1 MGALGLFGIT
11 VPEQY
16 GGAELDVYAYALFM
30 DEYHADIHL
39 SPINVDLL
47 NSLVLCCQFTERQN
61 NARNIWLMFS
71 PQKNNRLL
79 HNRSRSK
86 IRCCQHSR
94 PTDASEDLP

>member
-11 VPEQY
+11 VPDQY

-47 NSLVLCCQFTERQN
+47 NSLVLYCQFTERKN
-61 NARNIWLMFS
+61 SARNIWLMFS
-71 PQKNNRLL
+71 PPK
-79 HNRSRSK
+79 K
-86 IRCCQHSR
+86 
-94 PTDASEDLP
+94 